1 MSDFEDEKDDDE
13 KEIEEQDTDEA
24 EDEEEE
30 PAEEESEESE
40 EAVEESEEEESEKE
54 ERPKRPKLSS
64 KERRERRKAIIE
76 RKRREEEELK
86 SAVASLK
93 KENQVLQD
101 LVGTV
106 IEKTTARDFS
116 DIEARINDSAKRF
129 NDADQYIQQSQ
140 FVIQKA
146 LDEGDTATVGR
157 VFAEVEKAR
166 EIKLQAHGEYNA
178 LKTAKDKLEANQKKV
193 SEKAVAEP
201 RRDVD
206 RDREARFRNQW
217 IEKNNWFDK
226 DSRHPDSVAALLINK
241 DLMDEGYKPD
251 TEAFW
256 NELTNRVRKNIPH
269 RFKQQ
274 VAKPKQ
280 IVAGKETTVAKTSS
294 DNEGELPPAFRKV
307 LNERYGRDKNDPS
320 RKKAVAEYFKGLK
333 EYTR

>member
-1 MSDFEDEKDDDE
+1 MSDFEDDKDDDE
-13 KEIEEQDTDEA
+13 KEIEELDTDES
-24 EDEEEE
+24 EDEEVEEDQEEE
-30 PAEEESEESE
+30 PEESQEEP
-40 EAVEESEEEESEKE
+40 EEEEGDNKE
-54 ERPKRPKLSS
+54 EERHKRPKLSS

-86 SAVASLK
+86 STVASLK
-93 KENQVLQD
+93 KENQVLQE

-106 IEKTTARDFS
+106 VEKTTARDFS
-116 DIEARINDSAKRF
+116 DIEGRLNESIKRF

-140 FVIQKA
+140 FIIQKA

-166 EIKLQAHGEYNA
+166 EMKLQAHGEYNA
-178 LKTAKDKLEANQKKV
+178 LKVAKERLENNQKKIKEEV
-193 SEKAVAEP
+193 EIQP

-206 RDREARFRNQW
+206 EARKSRLRKEW
-217 IEKNNWFDK
+217 IEKHSWFDGN
-226 DSRHPDSVAALLINK
+226 SRHPDSVAALLINE
-241 DLMDEGYKPD
+241 DLLNEGYKPD
-251 TEAFW
+251 TDAFW
-256 NELTNRVRKNIPH
+256 GELTNRVRKNIPH

-274 VAKPKQ
+274 SVKPKQ
-280 IVAGKETTVAKTSS
+280 IVAGRESAVAKPGSG
-294 DNEGELPPAFRKV
+294 NEGELPPAFRKV